1 MYKRQI
7 HYYLILSKT
16 KLSRE
21 IKAWI
26 SYDLG
31 NSAFATTVLAAF
43 FPIFYNQYWSSNI
56 DSTLSAQYLSWTLV
70 ISNLTL
76 LFTAPLIGAI
86 TDISKSTKKLF
97 ISMVMISI
105 IGTGLLYTLDAG
117 LWLYAL
123 IFFGI
128 ANYFFSASNVIYD
141 KILVQIAS
149 PGLFSK
155 ISGYGYAWGYF
166 GGGFLFLINACMSL
180 YPELFGLSSQAEAI
194 RWSFITVSVWW
205 FIFLI
210 PLAVTY
216 KEPSAKVVE
225 NQVIR
230 NSFKNLINTFI
241 SISQYRNAFIFLIAF
256 FLFIDGVHTVV
267 ALAATFAL
275 NLGLDSSSVIIALL
289 MVQFIAFPST
299 LMWAYVGEKYSDKF
313 VINFSILIYI
323 LIIIYTLFL
332 SNAME
337 FYILAAM
344 VGFVQGGIQGSSR
357 GLFAKLIP
365 HDKAGEFFGL
375 FNTFGK
381 AGAFMGP
388 ALVGLFLALFE
399 NVRISLLP
407 ILVLFVLGLIVL
419 YFVKTDET
427 F

>member
-1 MYKRQI
+1 M
-7 HYYLILSKT
+7 SKT

-105 IGTGLLYTLDAG
+105 IGTGLLYTLEAG

-241 SISQYRNAFIFLIAF
+241 SISQYRNAFMFLIAF

>member
-1 MYKRQI
+1 M
-7 HYYLILSKT
+7 SKT

-21 IKAWI
+21 FKAWI

-105 IGTGLLYTLDAG
+105 IGTGLLYTLEAG

-194 RWSFITVSVWW
+194 RWSFITVSIWW

>member
-1 MYKRQI
+1 M
-7 HYYLILSKT
+7 SKT

-105 IGTGLLYTLDAG
+105 IGTGLLYTLEAG

-180 YPELFGLSSQAEAI
+180 YPELFGLSSQVEAI

>member
-1 MYKRQI
+1 MNIQVKKKF
-7 HYYLILSKT
+7 SK
-16 KLSRE
+16 E

-31 NSAFATTVLAAF
+31 SSAFATTVLAAF

-56 DSTLSAQYLSWTLV
+56 ESVLSAQYLSWTLV

-86 TDISKSTKKLF
+86 TDISRSTKKLF
-97 ISMVMISI
+97 VSMVMISI
-105 IGTGLLYTLDAG
+105 IGTGFLYTLQAG
-117 LWLYAL
+117 SWLYAL

-141 KILVQIAS
+141 KILVQISS
-149 PGLFSK
+149 PELFSK

-180 YPELFGLSSQAEAI
+180 YPELFGLSSQADAI

-210 PLAVTY
+210 PLAITY
-216 KEPSAKVVE
+216 KELSTKVVE
-225 NQVIR
+225 NQVIK
-230 NSFKNLINTFI
+230 NSFKNLMNTFI
-241 SISQYRNAFIFLIAF
+241 SISQYKNAFIFLIAF

-323 LIIIYTLFL
+323 VIIIYTLFL
-332 SNAME
+332 SSAME

-399 NVRISLLP
+399 SVRISLLP

>member
-1 MYKRQI
+1 M
-7 HYYLILSKT
+7 SKT

-105 IGTGLLYTLDAG
+105 IGTGLLYTLEAG

-149 PGLFSK
+149 PSLFSK

-225 NQVIR
+225 SQVIR

-275 NLGLDSSSVIIALL
+275 NLGLNSSSVIIALL

>member
-1 MYKRQI
+1 MSQ
-7 HYYLILSKT
+7 S

-105 IGTGLLYTLDAG
+105 IGTGLLYTLEAG

-194 RWSFITVSVWW
+194 RWSFITVSIWW

-407 ILVLFVLGLIVL
+407 ILVLFLLGLIVL

>member
-1 MYKRQI
+1 
-7 HYYLILSKT
+7 
-16 KLSRE
+16 
-21 IKAWI
+21 
-26 SYDLG
+26 
-31 NSAFATTVLAAF
+31 
-43 FPIFYNQYWSSNI
+43 
-56 DSTLSAQYLSWTLV
+56 
-70 ISNLTL
+70 
-76 LFTAPLIGAI
+76 
-86 TDISKSTKKLF
+86 
-97 ISMVMISI
+97 MISI
-105 IGTGLLYTLDAG
+105 IGTGFLYTLQAG
-117 LWLYAL
+117 SWLYAL

-141 KILVQIAS
+141 KILVQISS
-149 PGLFSK
+149 PDLFSK

-180 YPELFGLSSQAEAI
+180 YPELFGLSSQADAI
-194 RWSFITVSVWW
+194 RWSFITVSIWW

-210 PLAVTY
+210 PLAITY

-225 NQVIR
+225 NQVIK

-323 LIIIYTLFL
+323 VIIIYTLFL
-332 SNAME
+332 SSAME

-399 NVRISLLP
+399 SVRISLLP

>member
-1 MYKRQI
+1 MNIQVKKKF
-7 HYYLILSKT
+7 SK
-16 KLSRE
+16 E

-31 NSAFATTVLAAF
+31 SSAFATTVLAAF

-56 DSTLSAQYLSWTLV
+56 ESVLSAQYLSWTLV

-86 TDISKSTKKLF
+86 TDISRSTKKLF
-97 ISMVMISI
+97 VSMVMISI
-105 IGTGLLYTLDAG
+105 IGTGFLYTLQAG
-117 LWLYAL
+117 SWLYAL

-141 KILVQIAS
+141 KILVQISS
-149 PGLFSK
+149 PDLFSK

-180 YPELFGLSSQAEAI
+180 YPELFGLSSQADAI

-210 PLAVTY
+210 PLAITY
-216 KEPSAKVVE
+216 KELSTKVVE
-225 NQVIR
+225 NQVIK
-230 NSFKNLINTFI
+230 NSFKNLMNTFI

-323 LIIIYTLFL
+323 VIIIYTLFL
-332 SNAME
+332 SSAME

-399 NVRISLLP
+399 SVRISLLP

>member
-1 MYKRQI
+1 VNTQVKKNF
-7 HYYLILSKT
+7 SK
-16 KLSRE
+16 E

-31 NSAFATTVLAAF
+31 SSAFATTVLAAF

-56 DSTLSAQYLSWTLV
+56 DSVLSAQYLSWTLV

-86 TDISKSTKKLF
+86 TDISRSTKKLF
-97 ISMVMISI
+97 VSMVMISI
-105 IGTGLLYTLDAG
+105 IGTGFLYTLQAG
-117 LWLYAL
+117 SWLYAL

-141 KILVQIAS
+141 KILVQISS
-149 PGLFSK
+149 PDLFSK

-180 YPELFGLSSQAEAI
+180 YPELFGLSSQADAI

-210 PLAVTY
+210 PLTITY
-216 KEPSAKVVE
+216 KEPSTKVVE
-225 NQVIR
+225 NQVIK
-230 NSFKNLINTFI
+230 NSFKNLMNTFI

-323 LIIIYTLFL
+323 VIIIYTLFL
-332 SNAME
+332 SSAME

-399 NVRISLLP
+399 SVRISLLP

>member
-1 MYKRQI
+1 M
-7 HYYLILSKT
+7 SKT

-105 IGTGLLYTLDAG
+105 IGTGLLYTLEAG

-289 MVQFIAFPST
+289 MVQLIAFPST

>member
-1 MYKRQI
+1 M
-7 HYYLILSKT
+7 SKT

-105 IGTGLLYTLDAG
+105 IGTGLLYTLEAG

-225 NQVIR
+225 SQVIR

-241 SISQYRNAFIFLIAF
+241 SISQYRNAFMFLIAF

>member
-1 MYKRQI
+1 MNIQVKKKF
-7 HYYLILSKT
+7 SK
-16 KLSRE
+16 E

-31 NSAFATTVLAAF
+31 SSAFATTVLAAF

-56 DSTLSAQYLSWTLV
+56 DSVLSAQYLSWTLV

-86 TDISKSTKKLF
+86 TDISRSTKKLF
-97 ISMVMISI
+97 VSMVMISI
-105 IGTGLLYTLDAG
+105 IGTGFLYTLQAG
-117 LWLYAL
+117 SWLYAL

-141 KILVQIAS
+141 KILVQISS
-149 PGLFSK
+149 PELFSK

-180 YPELFGLSSQAEAI
+180 YPELFGLSSQADAI

-210 PLAVTY
+210 PLAITY

-225 NQVIR
+225 NQVIK

-323 LIIIYTLFL
+323 VIIIYTLFL
-332 SNAME
+332 SSAME

-399 NVRISLLP
+399 SVRISLLP

>member
-1 MYKRQI
+1 
-7 HYYLILSKT
+7 
-16 KLSRE
+16 
-21 IKAWI
+21 
-26 SYDLG
+26 
-31 NSAFATTVLAAF
+31 
-43 FPIFYNQYWSSNI
+43 
-56 DSTLSAQYLSWTLV
+56 
-70 ISNLTL
+70 
-76 LFTAPLIGAI
+76 
-86 TDISKSTKKLF
+86 
-97 ISMVMISI
+97 MISI
-105 IGTGLLYTLDAG
+105 IGTGFLYTLQAG
-117 LWLYAL
+117 SWLYAL

-141 KILVQIAS
+141 KILVQISS
-149 PGLFSK
+149 PDLFSK

-180 YPELFGLSSQAEAI
+180 YPEFFGLSSQADAI
-194 RWSFITVSVWW
+194 RWSFITVSIWW

-210 PLAVTY
+210 PLAITY

-225 NQVIR
+225 NQVIK

-323 LIIIYTLFL
+323 VIIIYTLFL
-332 SNAME
+332 SSAME

-399 NVRISLLP
+399 SVRISLLP